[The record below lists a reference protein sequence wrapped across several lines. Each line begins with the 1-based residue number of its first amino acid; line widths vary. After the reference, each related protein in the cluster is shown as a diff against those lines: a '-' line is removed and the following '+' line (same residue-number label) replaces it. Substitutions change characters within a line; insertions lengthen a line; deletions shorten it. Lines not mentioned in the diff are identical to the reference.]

1 MSLRAFHLFVIAVS
15 VALAAIFAAWATS
28 QYRAGHELVYAL
40 AAVGGV
46 AACGALI
53 AYGAAFQR
61 KTRHLIVLLVM
72 LAAPRAAYAC
82 PVCFGQSDSPM
93 ASAANL
99 SILVMLII
107 TVAMLAAF
115 ASFFIVLMRRA
126 RAAAAAEGPAEAGH
140 YEGPSEGG
148 LHVRRVEG
156 C

>member
-1 MSLRAFHLFVIAVS
+1 MSLRAFHLFFIGVS
-15 VALAAIFAAWATS
+15 VALAAFFAAWATS
-28 QYRAGHELVYAL
+28 QYRALHDTAYAL
-40 AAVGGV
+40 AAVGAV

-61 KTRHLIVLLVM
+61 KTRRLLVVLAV

-107 TVAMLAAF
+107 TFAMLAAF
-115 ASFFIVLMRRA
+115 ASFFIILIRRA
-126 RAAAAAEGPAEAGH
+126 RAAAAAERPAEAGR
-140 YEGPSEGG
+140 YVRSGGEGT
-148 LHVRRVEG
+148 VQ

>member
-1 MSLRAFHLFVIAVS
+1 MSLRAFHLFFIGVS
-15 VALAAIFAAWATS
+15 VALAAFFAAWAAS

-40 AAVGGV
+40 AAVGAV

-61 KTRHLIVLLVM
+61 KTRHLIMLLVV

-107 TVAMLAAF
+107 TLAMLVAF

-126 RAAAAAEGPAEAGH
+126 RAAAAAEGRAEAGPYASPAEAG
-140 YEGPSEGG
+140 
-148 LHVRRVEG
+148 LHVRSVEE